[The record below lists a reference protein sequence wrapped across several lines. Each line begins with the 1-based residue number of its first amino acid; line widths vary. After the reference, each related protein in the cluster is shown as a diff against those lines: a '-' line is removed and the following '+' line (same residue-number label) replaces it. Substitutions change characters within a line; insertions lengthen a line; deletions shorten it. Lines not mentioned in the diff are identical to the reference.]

1 MDKQSPIVKGK
12 TVKQVRKLNLSGQ
25 NLTEIPS
32 YVFEHTNLKKL
43 VLSRNA
49 LSRIPKEIAKL
60 KKLEVLDLT
69 YNKLDTLPAPVFKL
83 PKLRVLAVGHNNL
96 RKFPVQLKGSSIREL
111 IADHNQIEKIE
122 PDALDGIEKLIISSN
137 PVSGKI
143 VTHSV
148 PKLLSYDFRNT
159 GLIAPSAEFLNP
171 ECKGWPS
178 KQAESVKI
186 EDAPKEAMKEVPQTT
201 DNGKGFIFISHS
213 SKDKKIVKKFSDEI
227 LRLGMDIPL
236 ELIRCTSIEGAG
248 ISNGTKMR
256 EWIENQ
262 IESCSAAFLLIS
274 PAYQTSQICL
284 NEMGAIWAL
293 KKNVKILLLPGVEYN
308 TMGWLEEIRQAGHI
322 VDENALDQ
330 IADDLKTPLSLKIN
344 LNNWSRKK
352 KEFLEFCESYK
363 PDYIIGEKGSENS
376 AKTDKIYIDYCNKIF
391 ELLQYKKFSAWAES
405 AIGSRPRIPIS
416 LLADFEELVPY
427 LDSRAKYEGYDTFN
441 KLFVALSLLIDDY
454 LEVFNIF
461 SESRNNSCQIRAF
474 YYDYED
480 ASKQLELLDDYNA
493 YVDFL
498 RNMIYEFTRICNA
511 ILSEARL
518 MSVDYMPDFGIFAID
533 GIGHQRDKVVTFQY
547 KDDEIY
553 KGIMD
558 FIDSSITREY
568 YARFDKQ
575 KLEKVLAAVLT
586 K

>member
-12 TVKQVRKLNLSGQ
+12 SVKQVRKLNLSGQ
-25 NLTEIPS
+25 NLTEIPA

-69 YNKLDTLPAPVFKL
+69 YNKLDSLPAPVFKL

-96 RKFPVQLKGSSIREL
+96 KKFPAQLKGASVREL

-122 PDALDGIEKLIISSN
+122 PDALDGIEKLIISNN
-137 PVSGKI
+137 PVSGMI
-143 VTHSV
+143 ITHSV

-178 KQAESVKI
+178 KQTEFVKI
-186 EDAPKEAMKEVPQTT
+186 EEAPMEAKKEVPET
-201 DNGKGFIFISHS
+201 DRSKDFIFISHS
-213 SKDKKIVKKFSDEI
+213 SKDQKIVKKFSDEI
-227 LRLGMDIPL
+227 LRLGMGIPL
-236 ELIRCTSIEGAG
+236 KLIRCTSIEGAG
-248 ISNGTKMR
+248 ISNGAKMR

-262 IESCSAAFLLIS
+262 IESCSIAFLLIS
-274 PAYQTSQICL
+274 PAYQESQICL

-293 KKNVKILLLPGVEYN
+293 KKNVKILLLPGVEYDS
-308 TMGWLEEIRQAGHI
+308 MGWLEEIRQAGHI
-322 VDENALDQ
+322 VEEKALDQ
-330 IADDLKTPLSLKIN
+330 IADELKIPLALEIN

-352 KEFLEFCESYK
+352 KEFLEFCKDYK
-363 PDYIIGEKGSENS
+363 PNYIIDKKDSENS

-427 LDSRAKYEGYDTFN
+427 LDSRAKYEGYETFN
-441 KLFVALSLLIDDY
+441 KLFAALSLLIDDY

-474 YYDYED
+474 YNDHED

-498 RNMIYEFTRICNA
+498 RNMIYEVTRICNA

-518 MSVDYMPDFGIFAID
+518 LSVDYMSDFGIFAID
-533 GIGHQRDKVVTFQY
+533 GIRHQRDKVVTFQY
-547 KDDEIY
+547 KDGEIY

-568 YARFDKQ
+568 YAHFDRQ
-575 KLEKVLAAVLT
+575 KLEKVLDAVLT